1 MEVVTSEPHG
11 ADDQKTGKDLKGR
24 LETGK
29 VVEGVAKANQ
39 PLPWKF
45 DGE

>member
-1 MEVVTSEPHG
+1 VTSEPHG
-11 ADDQKTGKDLKGR
+11 ADDQITGKCLEDH

-29 VVEGVAKANQ
+29 VEEEVAKANQ

-45 DGE
+45 DDE